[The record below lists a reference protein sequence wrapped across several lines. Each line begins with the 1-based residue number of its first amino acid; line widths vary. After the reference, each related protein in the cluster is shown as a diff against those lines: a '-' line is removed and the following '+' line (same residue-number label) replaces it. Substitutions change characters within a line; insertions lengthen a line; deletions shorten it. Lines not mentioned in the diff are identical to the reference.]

1 MKRTIKVASLALLM
15 ICAAAFTLQA
25 AGSKEGA
32 AKAGDESGRLKAIG
46 FSPVGMPIVSKPIA
60 IRAIAIHSLATRPA
74 YKDMEVIKNLMAKS
88 NVNVEFEELPPGS
101 TEKINLMFASR
112 DFPDVTFSVGVSD
125 KNLWDAAQGNDVWAL
140 NDMIAKY
147 APNWQKAFQER
158 PIIRKAI
165 TFPDGKIYS
174 LPYYREILNDYGIRD
189 TQFINAKWLKDL
201 GLKMPG
207 TTEEFYQVLKAFR
220 KGINDGVL
228 PKNGIPWAL
237 WYHAYSNGGEFE
249 LYNAFGLWMAGSGS
263 GAEKYLSVN
272 SGKVEFGATD
282 RKLIAAADYLHRLYA
297 EKLVSEDMFTIS
309 GNDHTIRIRTNP
321 PIIGAGSEYFI
332 QAALEDFFDPMPP
345 LAGPDGTRRFR
356 SMPIRMETNK
366 FVIYKKLANP
376 EVMVR
381 FIDNWA
387 EQDFAARAS
396 YGGSTL
402 IANKDGT
409 YTTQGTGE
417 DWYKYGPH
425 NQFPTYISKATADKI
440 AWTGEQGERE
450 KNVRDVFLPFIWPQD
465 RHFAYIT
472 YNSDEQSELAILSKD
487 IGDYVKTS
495 IAGWIVK
502 GGAEAGW
509 DEYLKQLEK
518 LGLSKAMKIYQ
529 TAYDRFSTK
538 G

>member
-1 MKRTIKVASLALLM
+1 MKRIILVAALVLLAL
-15 ICAAAFTLQA
+15 CVA
-25 AGSKEGA
+25 AGTLSAAGKAEGA
-32 AKAGDESGRLKAIG
+32 KDSSAPDRLKAIG
-46 FSPVGMPIVSKPIA
+46 FSPVGMPIVGKPVT
-60 IRAIAIHSLATRPA
+60 IRAVAVHSLATRPA
-74 YKDMEVIKNLMAKS
+74 YKDMEVIKELMAKS
-88 NVNVEFEELPPGS
+88 NVNVEFEELPPSSG
-101 TEKINLMFASR
+101 EKINLMFASR
-112 DFPDVTFSVGVSD
+112 DFPDVTFSVGVSN
-125 KNLWDAAQGNDVWAL
+125 KNLWGAAQGSDVWPL
-140 NDMIAKY
+140 NDLIEKY

-158 PIIRKAI
+158 PQIKKAN

-189 TQFINAKWLKDL
+189 TQFINVKWLKDL

-207 TTEEFYQVLKAFR
+207 TTEELYQALKGFR
-220 KGINDGVL
+220 KGITDGLL
-228 PKNGIPWAL
+228 PKNGIPMAV
-237 WYHAYSNGGEFE
+237 WYHAWSNGGEWE
-249 LYNAFGLWMAGSGS
+249 IYNAFGLWMKGQGT
-263 GAEKYLSVN
+263 GAERYLSVN
-272 SGKVEFGATD
+272 NGKVEFGATD
-282 RKLIAAADYLHRLYA
+282 PRLKGAADYLHKLYA

-321 PIIGAGSEYFI
+321 PIVGVAGEYFI
-332 QAALEDFFDPMPP
+332 QAALEEYFDPLPP
-345 LAGPDGTRRFR
+345 VAGPDGTRRFR
-356 SMPIRMETNK
+356 STPVRMENNK
-366 FVIYKKLANP
+366 FVLYRKLANP

-402 IANKDGT
+402 LANKDGT

-425 NQFPTYISKATADKI
+425 NQFPTFISKATADRI
-440 AWTGEQGERE
+440 VWTGEQGERE
-450 KNVRDVFLPFIWPQD
+450 KNVRNVFLPYLWPQE
-465 RHFAYIT
+465 RHYTNVT
-472 YNSDEQSELAILSKD
+472 YTDAEQEELAILNKD
-487 IGDYVKTS
+487 VGDYVKS
-495 IAGWIVK
+495 AIANWIVK

-529 TAYDRFSTK
+529 TAYDRYSK